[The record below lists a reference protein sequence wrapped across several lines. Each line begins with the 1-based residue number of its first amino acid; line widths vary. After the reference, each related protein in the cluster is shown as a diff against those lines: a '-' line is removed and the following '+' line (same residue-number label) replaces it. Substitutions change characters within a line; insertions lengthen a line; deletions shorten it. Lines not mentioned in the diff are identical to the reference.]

1 MNKVEAD
8 GKKRV
13 VDDATYWQVADKSL
27 RHERLQDVIRT
38 VKCHVDLMLNN
49 QFDAL
54 INQEIGGEEFEE
66 ADHRSCPD
74 LHPDKEA
81 IFPDPEDF
89 RKLNESFPGLN
100 QEIDPV
106 EKRIELMQFFEKQA
120 ERDAIAERDFQNA
133 VMREKLK
140 QDQECMYDN
149 ELIDNCFF
157 ASRAKADNMAQTIRE
172 MHDKSVDIQSI
183 EKTVREAMQSRQ
195 SSPELMPAQ
204 GGGRAGSQG
213 REMARTTLD

>member
-74 LHPDKEA
+74 LHPDFAVKVA
-81 IFPDPEDF
+81 CKDLIKNIPE
-89 RKLNESFPGLN
+89 SQISP
-100 QEIDPV
+100 I
-106 EKRIELMQFFEKQA
+106 
-120 ERDAIAERDFQNA
+120 
-133 VMREKLK
+133 
-140 QDQECMYDN
+140 
-149 ELIDNCFF
+149 
-157 ASRAKADNMAQTIRE
+157 S
-172 MHDKSVDIQSI
+172 
-183 EKTVREAMQSRQ
+183 TVFNN
-195 SSPELMPAQ
+195 LF
-204 GGGRAGSQG
+204 
-213 REMARTTLD
+213 D